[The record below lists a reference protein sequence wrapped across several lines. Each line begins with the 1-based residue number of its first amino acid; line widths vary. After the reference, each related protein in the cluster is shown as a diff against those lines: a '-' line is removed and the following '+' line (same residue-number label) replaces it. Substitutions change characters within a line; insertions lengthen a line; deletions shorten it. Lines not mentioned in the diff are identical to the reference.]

1 MHVCVCECLSWAAVH
16 LARYPHPWK
25 ALTQSFT
32 THAHTHTHT
41 AHTLTHNELIWCP
54 WPPPAKPSTIA
65 TPRPDGTAK
74 LGSSLERIVLR
85 WKCCPLSAYRTL
97 ASLKI
102 CSWHEHMWRNFVAD
116 FCSLTGQEDFVHCAK
131 RVGPLQRK
139 SMIRLTDLLL
149 SCS

>member
-41 AHTLTHNELIWCP
+41 VHTLTHNELIWCP

-139 SMIRLTDLLL
+139 SKIRLTFEWEK
-149 SCS
+149 